1 MINKHIH
8 YLIQEGAEH
17 GQMHSVWAARTVA
30 GEALE
35 MLKAIQQ
42 AAGSSNTTDARLRR
56 KRNILGDI
64 ISSITGLATI
74 DTVHKQEQH
83 DRDLRSRIESIMNLQ
98 KQEANDIGSILGNI
112 TQEEEALQEQITNLG
127 HRHTKD
133 VRHMHKHNLRL
144 MLVQADIST
153 MRDILMSMQDGIA
166 TVRQT
171 ARFMTRTSTDS
182 IPHFT
187 YKSIHLEHGTLHIA
201 YQAKI
206 MHNVEVSSVQSHQ
219 QGWQVRTS
227 TRMYLL
233 NSKPK
238 EGDIVSAAETV
249 LMGGNCSG
257 CALIVNIG
265 HGMHRV
271 MESGNYSC
279 AGDEAATEV
288 KEGEIIMLSGE
299 TQCGNLIMSVYGVV
313 GTVKNFHIR
322 MGEDTKTEEAI
333 LARVL
338 SEGGKIEDRVSEKSR
353 HQAMQTTLH
362 HDMVKTKEQMEE
374 LGEWARKE
382 ESEQWEEEGVAGVA
396 VAWTI
401 CTTALVMMLLWLFWR
416 CYFSTCCCKRGSK
429 EDSMVNT
436 AATIA

>member
-1 MINKHIH
+1 
-8 YLIQEGAEH
+8 
-17 GQMHSVWAARTVA
+17 V
-30 GEALE
+30 
-35 MLKAIQQ
+35 
-42 AAGSSNTTDARLRR
+42 
-56 KRNILGDI
+56 
-64 ISSITGLATI
+64 
-74 DTVHKQEQH
+74 
-83 DRDLRSRIESIMNLQ
+83 
-98 KQEANDIGSILGNI
+98 
-112 TQEEEALQEQITNLG
+112 
-127 HRHTKD
+127 
-133 VRHMHKHNLRL
+133 
-144 MLVQADIST
+144 
-153 MRDILMSMQDGIA
+153 
-166 TVRQT
+166 
-171 ARFMTRTSTDS
+171 
-182 IPHFT
+182 
-187 YKSIHLEHGTLHIA
+187 
-201 YQAKI
+201 
-206 MHNVEVSSVQSHQ
+206 VSSVQSHQ

-238 EGDIVSAAETV
+238 EGDSVSAAETV

-279 AGDEAATEV
+279 AGDEAVTEV